1 MGVLDLAAEFTNIIH
16 SCLTGGIAH
25 QDTFD
30 PKPQSPTEYRGTL
43 EVIDTRLP
51 GVQFSSLLPRT
62 ATILDRM
69 TLCRGVSHVLA
80 DHDAEEFN
88 AIAKSGGSFEMERRV
103 LYKRTI
109 AYAAMISCRAVD
121 RAVQILGAQG
131 VFEDS
136 IEQRAFRDI
145 HAMNAHIAVQ
155 WDINAVGYAEQALG
169 LEISDKRL

>member
-1 MGVLDLAAEFTNIIH
+1 MMVFPYNICAPMVGTAEGCLEALIERTASRVDRIGRQPVSAYPTVHMRLSESAAE
-16 SCLTGGIAH
+16 
-25 QDTFD
+25 
-30 PKPQSPTEYRGTL
+30 
-43 EVIDTRLP
+43 IDCA
-51 GVQFSSLLPRT
+51 GLLASR
-62 ATILDRM
+62 
-69 TLCRGVSHVLA
+69 
-80 DHDAEEFN
+80 DAEEFN
-88 AIAKSGGSFEMERRV
+88 SIAKSGGSFEMQRRV
-103 LYKRTI
+103 LYKRNI

-136 IEQRAFRDI
+136 VEQRAFRDI